1 MPIPS
6 LLEEFTREDVPA
18 GLIFDDSRH
27 YIDHLAPFCAL
38 LDWPLIVCEES
49 IAKIARRFY
58 PGLKITEINLFDLYG
73 APSTI
78 VSCDSRGLIE
88 TACPISPKK
97 LLWLPHGNSDKGWKG
112 SFFSPLQGETVLVYG
127 QKMIDF
133 MHREQIFP
141 QTISVGNFR
150 LEYWLKHRLFYDT
163 LLKET
168 LSLQKARATYLY
180 APTWDDREGNGSLWK
195 AFPLLA
201 SHLPEDC
208 NLIVKIHPN
217 TLSQHEPQIERWIGQ
232 YANRPNIYFLTEWP
246 PIYPLLNLCDA
257 YIGDMSSIG
266 YDFLYWNRPM
276 FFFNHNNLN
285 SFLYRCGI
293 PFTPETVASI
303 FDKKYNDLEFKDVRK
318 QVYAYT
324 FDRRSE

>member
-1 MPIPS
+1 
-6 LLEEFTREDVPA
+6 
-18 GLIFDDSRH
+18 
-27 YIDHLAPFCAL
+27 
-38 LDWPLIVCEES
+38 
-49 IAKIARRFY
+49 
-58 PGLKITEINLFDLYG
+58 
-73 APSTI
+73 
-78 VSCDSRGLIE
+78 
-88 TACPISPKK
+88 
-97 LLWLPHGNSDKGWKG
+97 
-112 SFFSPLQGETVLVYG
+112 
-127 QKMIDF
+127 MIDF
-133 MHREQIFP
+133 MQREQISP

-168 LSLQKARATYLY
+168 LSLREARATYLY

-217 TLSQHEPQIERWIGQ
+217 TLSQHQPQIEKWIGQ

-246 PIYPLLNLCDA
+246 PICPLLNLCDA

-303 FDKKYNDLEFKDVRK
+303 FDKKYNDLEFH
-318 QVYAYT
+318 
-324 FDRRSE
+324 F